1 VEVADLRNEATKR
14 TKTNAEEDDEPRI
27 ARRHGGALFAARSA
41 TARTAPSFSSVRF
54 VASFLKS
61 DSFVELRRPVDI
73 LENGREPVTETPLR
87 IVIVD
92 DEALARAVVRE
103 YAAADPGVEIV
114 ADCANGFEAVKAV
127 AELKPDLVLLD
138 VQMPKLDGFE
148 VLELLGRDQPVIFI
162 TAYDEYALRAFDV
175 HAVDYLLKPFSVERF
190 QEAIDR
196 ARERLRA
203 KAATPVDEIVRDAKP
218 RTGPAGRV
226 LIRDGA
232 NVHVLPVDTID
243 FVEAQDDYVAFK
255 SEGKQYLKDQ
265 TLSAV
270 EVTLDPARFVRIHR
284 SFILN
289 IDRISKVEL
298 YAKDSRMAIL
308 RDGTRLPVS
317 RAGYARLSQLL

>member
-1 VEVADLRNEATKR
+1 M
-14 TKTNAEEDDEPRI
+14 
-27 ARRHGGALFAARSA
+27 S
-41 TARTAPSFSSVRF
+41 
-54 VASFLKS
+54 
-61 DSFVELRRPVDI
+61 EL
-73 LENGREPVTETPLR
+73 LR
-87 IVIVD
+87 IVVVD
-92 DEALARAVVRE
+92 DEALSRAVVRE
-103 YAAADPGVEIV
+103 FAAADPGVEIV

-127 AELKPDLVLLD
+127 SELKPDLVLLD

-162 TAYDEYALRAFDV
+162 TAYDQYALKAFEV
-175 HAVDYLLKPFSVERF
+175 HAVDYLLKPFSAERF
-190 QEAIDR
+190 QEAIAR

-203 KAATPVDEIVRDAKP
+203 KSLPAVDDVDKFISDARP

-232 NVHVLPVDTID
+232 NVHVLPVDKID
-243 FVEAQDDYVAFK
+243 YVEAQDDYVAFK

-270 EVTLDPARFVRIHR
+270 EEALDPSRFVRIHR

>member
-1 VEVADLRNEATKR
+1 M
-14 TKTNAEEDDEPRI
+14 
-27 ARRHGGALFAARSA
+27 
-41 TARTAPSFSSVRF
+41 
-54 VASFLKS
+54 S
-61 DSFVELRRPVDI
+61 DQR
-73 LENGREPVTETPLR
+73 LR

-92 DEALARAVVRE
+92 DEPLARSVVHE
-103 YAAADPGVEIV
+103 YATADPLLEIV

-127 AELKPDLVLLD
+127 SETKPDLVLLD

-148 VLELLGRDQPVIFI
+148 VLELLGRDQPVVFI
-162 TAYDEYALRAFDV
+162 TAYDQYALKAFEV
-175 HAVDYLLKPFSVERF
+175 HAVDYLLKPFSAERF
-190 QEAIDR
+190 QEAMTH

-203 KAATPVDEIVRDAKP
+203 RSAAPPRPLEIQDLVRDAKP
-218 RTGPAGRV
+218 KGGPVERV

-232 NVHVLPVDTID
+232 NVHVLPVDKID
-243 FVEAQDDYVAFK
+243 YVEAQDDYVAFK

-270 EVTLDPARFVRIHR
+270 EATLDPARFVRVHR

-298 YAKDSRMAIL
+298 YAKDSRIAIL